1 MEDIDRDRFMT
12 PAEAIEYGLIDAVLA
27 PGEPEGS
34 HVDAAERSE
43 VEIGFEGG
51 GVVRCNV
58 SHADAEELERDY
70 RRGRAEPV
78 ELDGESGPIVVDLRR
93 VVYVRS
99 LLHRRPIGFG
109 GP

>member
-1 MEDIDRDRFMT
+1 MG
-12 PAEAIEYGLIDAVLA
+12 P
-27 PGEPEGS
+27 
-34 HVDAAERSE
+34 ERSE

-51 GVVRCNV
+51 GVVRCIV
-58 SHADAEELERDY
+58 SRADAEELEREY

-78 ELDGESGPIVVDLRR
+78 ELDGEGGPIVVDLRR

-109 GP
+109 GA

>member
-1 MEDIDRDRFMT
+1 MR
-12 PAEAIEYGLIDAVLA
+12 P
-27 PGEPEGS
+27 
-34 HVDAAERSE
+34 ERSE

-51 GVVRCNV
+51 GVVRCTV
-58 SHADAEELERDY
+58 SRADAEELERDY

-78 ELDGESGPIVVDLRR
+78 ALDGESGSIVIDLRR

-109 GP
+109 GR